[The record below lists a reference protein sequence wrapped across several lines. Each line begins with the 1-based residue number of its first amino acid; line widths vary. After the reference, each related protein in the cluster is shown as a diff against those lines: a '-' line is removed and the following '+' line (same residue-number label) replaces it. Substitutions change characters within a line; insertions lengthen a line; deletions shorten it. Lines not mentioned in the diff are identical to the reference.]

1 MEKIILPLIIV
12 LNLFAF
18 SLMGLDKYLAIKQK
32 RRISERSLL
41 SVAFLGGSLGIYFG
55 MVAFRHKT
63 RKMLFNLGVPLM
75 MLVHFYLFWYLNT

>member
-1 MEKIILPLIIV
+1 
-12 LNLFAF
+12 
-18 SLMGLDKYLAIKQK
+18 MGLDKYLAIKQK